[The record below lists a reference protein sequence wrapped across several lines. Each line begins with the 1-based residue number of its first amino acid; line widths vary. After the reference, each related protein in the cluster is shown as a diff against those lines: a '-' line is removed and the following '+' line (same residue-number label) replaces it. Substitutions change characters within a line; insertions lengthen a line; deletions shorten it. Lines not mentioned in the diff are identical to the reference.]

1 MLRRLG
7 QFCYDHR
14 KSVVAA
20 WIVAFVSFGALS
32 GIIGPGYDSS
42 FEIPA
47 SDSRQGVDVLNA
59 HFEGQGSGFGGSI
72 VFAAEQ
78 GVEDPEVQAAM
89 EDLFAA
95 VDEIEG
101 VSVTSP
107 YSPEGAHQIAAAG
120 PRAGQIAFA
129 SVDLTSDVD
138 QTESAEIGAE
148 IVDMLPEV
156 DGLRIEVGGAA
167 LGEFEP
173 PESELIGLA
182 FAIVVLILAFG
193 SVLAMGIP
201 VGMAVSGVGI
211 GIALVTLLS
220 NVMTMPDFAT
230 TIGAMIG
237 LGVGID
243 YALFVVSR
251 YRETTRLGLSPRDA
265 IAVAMD
271 TAGRAVLFAGLTVVI
286 SLLGMLII
294 GLPFISGLGIGAAV
308 TVTVTMLA
316 SVTLLPALLG
326 LFASRLELTRWR
338 GLIAAGLVAVAL
350 LGIGLGQPALVLAL
364 PLAVVVLLVGS
375 FWAPLK
381 REVPRRAGATRAGV
395 VLVQVEPHRPAP
407 PVALG
412 HLRRPRARAPGV
424 ALALT
429 AARLLRRGQLQRGH
443 HDPPGVRP
451 ARRGLRPRLQRAVPR
466 RGRGRRRRL
475 GAAVRGRGRRHR
487 RHRRRDLRDAA
498 DPRRPRLALRA
509 DGAGDP
515 GDVPA
520 GRAPPR
526 TSSTCSGTRSC
537 RPRAATGSTS
547 TSPAPSPANID
558 FTSYLSGRT
567 SCSSAPC

>member
-47 SDSRQGVDVLNA
+47 SDSRQGIDVLNA

-89 EDLFAA
+89 EELFAA

-107 YSPEGAHQIAAAG
+107 YSPEGAQQIAAAG
-120 PRAGQIAFA
+120 PRAGQVAFA

-251 YRETTRLGLSPRDA
+251 YRETTRLGLSP
-265 IAVAMD
+265 
-271 TAGRAVLFAGLTVVI
+271 T
-286 SLLGMLII
+286 
-294 GLPFISGLGIGAAV
+294 
-308 TVTVTMLA
+308 
-316 SVTLLPALLG
+316 
-326 LFASRLELTRWR
+326 
-338 GLIAAGLVAVAL
+338 
-350 LGIGLGQPALVLAL
+350 
-364 PLAVVVLLVGS
+364 
-375 FWAPLK
+375 
-381 REVPRRAGATRAGV
+381 
-395 VLVQVEPHRPAP
+395 
-407 PVALG
+407 
-412 HLRRPRARAPGV
+412 
-424 ALALT
+424 
-429 AARLLRRGQLQRGH
+429 
-443 HDPPGVRP
+443 
-451 ARRGLRPRLQRAVPR
+451 
-466 RGRGRRRRL
+466 
-475 GAAVRGRGRRHR
+475 
-487 RHRRRDLRDAA
+487 
-498 DPRRPRLALRA
+498 
-509 DGAGDP
+509 
-515 GDVPA
+515 
-520 GRAPPR
+520 
-526 TSSTCSGTRSC
+526 
-537 RPRAATGSTS
+537 
-547 TSPAPSPANID
+547 
-558 FTSYLSGRT
+558 
-567 SCSSAPC
+567 